1 MNILFLKKV
10 MNIQTFQFGLQE
22 RENLN
27 VISETPGI
35 FFFKGTKMLLKICSA
50 EELIY
55 LLM

>member
-27 VISETPGI
+27 VIPETPGI
-35 FFFKGTKMLLKICSA
+35 FFF
-50 EELIY
+50 
-55 LLM
+55 